1 LCQDTAEEMM
11 HDRPSFD
18 SLPLHPSDP
27 PYSAWGLY
35 GKDDELGTLN
45 LLSSDC
51 VIKATAEIQYGISIS
66 LKYGQAKLNLV
77 STETLTVTAY
87 HSIHQ
92 MCP

>member
-1 LCQDTAEEMM
+1 M

-18 SLPLHPSDP
+18 SLPLHSSDP

-45 LLSSDC
+45 LLNSDC
-51 VIKATAEIQYGISIS
+51 VLKATAEIQYGISIS
-66 LKYGQAKLNLV
+66 LKCGQAKLNLV
-77 STETLTVTAY
+77 PTMPLTVTVY
-87 HSIHQ
+87 HSTYQ